1 MRERPSS
8 SGMRTPYCRD
18 HPQTGPCGRWPA
30 GSSPESEIGSC
41 GPAAEEGWTAMPL
54 IYVTGLSGSGK
65 SAVLRELRARGLEAY
80 GVDEDGYADWVRR
93 DGGAIEHYPAR
104 ERGPVTRAW
113 RRDHHWVLSADR
125 IGELKRDCD
134 QAGRTVFLCG
144 VAADDGDVWHCFDTV
159 VALVSDIGTLCRR
172 IANRRD
178 NDFGKSPGELEQ
190 ILNWRAGYEETYRR
204 FGAMIVDATKPIKTI
219 VDRMLAELRINPITR
234 SHS

>member
-1 MRERPSS
+1 
-8 SGMRTPYCRD
+8 
-18 HPQTGPCGRWPA
+18 
-30 GSSPESEIGSC
+30 
-41 GPAAEEGWTAMPL
+41 MPL

-80 GVDEDGYADWVRR
+80 RVDEDGYTDWVRR

-125 IGELKRDCD
+125 IGELQRNCD

-144 VAADDGDVWHCFDTV
+144 VAAGDGDVWHCFDTV
-159 VALVSDIGTLCRR
+159 VALVADIGTLCRR

-178 NDFGKSPGELEQ
+178 NDFGKSPGEREQ

-219 VDRMLAELRINPITR
+219 VDRMLTANHPDNTVAFLTVFRNTR
-234 SHS
+234 QHGQRQN